1 MAKKTSKGR
10 AYDQQLRDRG
20 ARLAWRVDE
29 AVPFC
34 WMCDRTTGQR
44 TREHV
49 FPRWLLDELGAAD
62 EPFRPVHRDLFGRVI
77 SARGPIPA
85 KAFVAGQVCAACNGG
100 WMSSLEVQ
108 VRPVLFPPSGRAS
121 LDATSQQ
128 ILARWF
134 IKTAVV
140 LNSSQNYRLM
150 VPTPAR
156 HALAHGIP
164 SDFGVYLASHH
175 QTDGQLN
182 FGQTTGAM
190 GVAHSEFV
198 EEFQAASEQVYGC
211 GLAIGDL
218 LGVVIYAVPGAW
230 ANPTEPMIRIWPSS
244 RGLIRWADLPEV
256 TDITLPL
263 YLAGR
268 HPRFSVQNVPG

>member
-1 MAKKTSKGR
+1 
-10 AYDQQLRDRG
+10 
-20 ARLAWRVDE
+20 
-29 AVPFC
+29 
-34 WMCDRTTGQR
+34 
-44 TREHV
+44 
-49 FPRWLLDELGAAD
+49 
-62 EPFRPVHRDLFGRVI
+62 
-77 SARGPIPA
+77 
-85 KAFVAGQVCAACNGG
+85 
-100 WMSSLEVQ
+100 MSSLEVQ

-128 ILARWF
+128 RLARWF

-140 LNSSQNYRLM
+140 LNTSQNYRLM

-190 GVAHSEFV
+190 GVAQSEFV

-230 ANPTEPMIRIWPSS
+230 AIPTEPMICIWPLS
-244 RGLIRWADLPEV
+244 RDLIHWADLPEV

-263 YLAGR
+263 YLAGQ
-268 HPRFSVQNVPG
+268 HPQFSVQNVPR